1 VTRLTVAV
9 GAGLVVAAITAVGQS
24 APDPRAS
31 LTFMRNDSPALAQ
44 FQPTPRPTFTAV
56 RAGVQV
62 IPHVPELALP
72 PVAAQ
77 NGVYLSVIPDWL
89 LNDPPSARF
98 RVPVEVRGKA
108 GLATADTPA
117 SIAWTEDGFWYELSS
132 RRLTIGELI
141 RLASALE

>member
-9 GAGLVVAAITAVGQS
+9 GAGLVLAAIAAVGQN
-24 APDPRAS
+24 APEPRPSMTIVRSGDPG
-31 LTFMRNDSPALAQ
+31 TVQ
-44 FQPTPRPTFTAV
+44 FQQTPKPTFTAV

-62 IPHVPELALP
+62 IPAGPVLELP
-72 PVAAQ
+72 SVAAQ

-98 RVPVEVRGKA
+98 RVPVDVRGKT
-108 GLATADTPA
+108 GLATTDLPA
-117 SIAWTEDGFWYELSS
+117 SVAWTEDGFWYELSS
-132 RRLTIGELI
+132 TRLTIGELI

>member
-1 VTRLTVAV
+1 MTRLTVAV
-9 GAGLVVAAITAVGQS
+9 GAGLVVAAVAAVGQS
-24 APDPRAS
+24 APEPR
-31 LTFMRNDSPALAQ
+31 PAMTILRSGTPPTIQ

-72 PVAAQ
+72 PIAAQ

-98 RVPVEVRGKA
+98 RIPVEVRGKA